1 MNRPGDPWPGD
12 SGREPPEAPDHP
24 GARDEPLLFR
34 VIRSAIAPD
43 VLADGG
49 RDAPLGRRGRIV
61 FWVVVGVLVAAI
73 AVLFL
78 LVQAK

>member
-1 MNRPGDPWPGD
+1 MSRPGDPWPGD
-12 SGREPPEAPDHP
+12 GSGREPPEPPDAD
-24 GARDEPLLFR
+24 ARDEPLFFR

-49 RDAPLGRRGRIV
+49 HDAPLGRRGRIV
-61 FWVVVGVLVAAI
+61 FWAVVGVLVAAI